1 MSNPFGKGDPG
12 NEAPPVLG
20 LVKVNV
26 PRNNPRKE
34 RCHFSDALEGR
45 NLPTVFSASFNM
57 RSDCSSLCNL
67 QGARETNTRKRLRSA
82 PEYASLPCPV
92 RHLEPIIE
100 EFNQRSCRCI
110 VEDTYTKRAPL
121 VVSARRERGLKD
133 STSPRL
139 LVLLRRERHLGSD
152 WRDGREAWLTE
163 DPIGK
168 EAN

>member
-1 MSNPFGKGDPG
+1 MC
-12 NEAPPVLG
+12 LG
-20 LVKVNV
+20 TT
-26 PRNNPRKE
+26 PRKE